1 MSDNKNVRI
10 SEITALLRHTITLI
24 EGITVLK
31 FRNRRNKAVKKWR
44 SRAWSINP
52 NETELILIN
61 NKNLQE

>member
-52 NETELILIN
+52 NETELIITN
-61 NKNLQE
+61 TKNLQE